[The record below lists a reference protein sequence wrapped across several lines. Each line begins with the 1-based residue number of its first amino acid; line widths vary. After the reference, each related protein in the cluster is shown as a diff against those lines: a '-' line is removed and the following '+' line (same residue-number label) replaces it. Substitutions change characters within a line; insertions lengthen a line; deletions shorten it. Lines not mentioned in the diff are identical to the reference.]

1 MLPRSRAVKHDT
13 SSHPFTPHSKA
24 FVRTA
29 GLLPVP
35 QPDGS
40 TAHRNRPLERVAGHT
55 APSPR
60 LTQRPISLIKA
71 CEQEGGG
78 GGWRHHVATRARRS
92 TDACP
97 PHDPNPPPLQVAF
110 PLHPSV
116 RLRARTVGT
125 ARPPAR
131 PPPARLGG
139 LLPSRAQTEERP
151 VVAFAV
157 AGKAVRRPP
166 WRRSSAQG
174 CSTMRR
180 GSQSGSQRW
189 KVHSSR
195 SSPRHPVFATQ
206 WALASRER
214 PIEVR
219 LCTRWSVA
227 ARRARARTCA
237 P

>member
-1 MLPRSRAVKHDT
+1 MGCRDLVAARGMHVLPRSRAVKHDT

-131 PPPARLGG
+131 LPA
-139 LLPSRAQTEERP
+139 
-151 VVAFAV
+151 
-157 AGKAVRRPP
+157 RRPP
-166 WRRSSAQG
+166 AWVACFRPGLRRKKDQWSLLRLLE
-174 CSTMRR
+174 RR
-180 GSQSGSQRW
+180 FGG
-189 KVHSSR
+189 HHGGA
-195 SSPRHPVFATQ
+195 PR
-206 WALASRER
+206 
-214 PIEVR
+214 
-219 LCTRWSVA
+219 
-227 ARRARARTCA
+227 RRAALQ
-237 P
+237 